1 MLKEEQSTEE
11 SQRRIVRISWLTR
24 RDKSNSDQ
32 PKCSAH
38 WMFEKKLLSNIF
50 RSRNIV
56 FVKAVDNKYN
66 IW

>member
-1 MLKEEQSTEE
+1 
-11 SQRRIVRISWLTR
+11 
-24 RDKSNSDQ
+24 
-32 PKCSAH
+32 
-38 WMFEKKLLSNIF
+38 MFEKKLLSNIF